1 MATFSYPTPTA
12 NYNGGKPAIGRNVR
26 DDLDTIRTFIVGKN
40 LEGSNIQDD
49 TVEEANLVSALLEKL
64 LFTGMMIPYS
74 ASGEPSGWL
83 ICDGQEVSRAT
94 YADLNALYAADGYPY
109 GNGDGSTTF
118 NVPNT
123 RNRAVVGQNDA
134 GTPNGVDG
142 SLTARALGDEAGDDN
157 ATIVEANVPS
167 HSHGTPNHTHTV
179 SDPQHDHNFGTSTV
193 GPLANPGGVS
203 VQGSVLNADVNLN
216 TNVASTNITISS
228 SGAGTTTS
236 TSGSG
241 DEFSVQNPSVTGNY
255 IVKT

>member
-1 MATFSYPTPTA
+1 MLASQA
-12 NYNGGKPAIGRNVR
+12 GRRGFESPLPLFRKTV
-26 DDLDTIRTFIVGKN
+26 DSGLFLGAFIN
-40 LEGSNIQDD
+40 
-49 TVEEANLVSALLEKL
+49 TLEK
-64 LFTGMMIPYS
+64 
-74 ASGEPSGWL
+74 
-83 ICDGQEVSRAT
+83 
-94 YADLNALYAADGYPY
+94 
-109 GNGDGSTTF
+109 TF
-118 NVPNT
+118 AYIDVI
-123 RNRAVVGQNDA
+123 
-134 GTPNGVDG
+134 
-142 SLTARALGDEAGDDN
+142 L
-157 ATIVEANVPS
+157 EANVPS